1 MIVGFTLFEVATHT
15 EQMVVLRATLLKSV
29 VPLLRQF
36 LGGTDVRVTFGRSRD
51 GKAPDCPMIHI
62 TKYPDSAAS

>member
-15 EQMVVLRATLLKSV
+15 EQMVVLRATLLKPV
-29 VPLLRQF
+29 APLVRQF
-36 LGGTDVRVTFGRSRD
+36 LGSTDVRVTIGRSRD
-51 GKAPDCPMIHI
+51 RIAPDCPMIHF